1 MLVPA
6 AANDGPALFGVRK
19 MTARLLAFL
28 APLLL
33 LISPN
38 AIAQDSAGAKL
49 LESKCSACH
58 ARVEGGLQRI
68 KDSRRTPE
76 GWDMNLV
83 RMMVVHG
90 IKMTGEERAAMVK
103 YLSDNYGLAPEETD
117 GLRYILERRSNMV
130 EPQPDDTLAAMCA
143 RCHSYARFALQR
155 RTRDEWLK
163 LMHFHLGQ
171 FPTAEYQAM
180 ARDRNW
186 WEITSTEMPD
196 VLAKYY
202 PLETDAWT
210 AWQSMTP
217 ADPSGEWRIA
227 GHQPGLGGYHG
238 TMTVT
243 TDGDDQY
250 AVKLDIRYQG
260 GDSVS
265 GSGRA
270 IVYTGYEWRASIDI
284 GGRTVLQV
292 AALDKDAAN
301 LSGRWFYEDNDVIGA
316 DLAAVKSGSGS
327 KIMAVQPGYLKV
339 GQSAEISVHGTGLSG
354 DMSLGDGVEIVEVKS
369 ADASTVVVTAM
380 AAADAA
386 VGARSVKVGD
396 SEADGALTIYNAV
409 DSVAVEPAQAIARVG
424 DTGGPLAPVPAQF
437 DAVAYLNGPDGAA
450 GTDDDI
456 RIGVMPARWSVAN
469 NGEVAA
475 QMQDTSFSGSIDA
488 ASGLF
493 MPAGAGPNPDR
504 TFSTNNAGDLMVNA
518 SVMDDGKAVE
528 GSAHLIV
535 TVQRWND
542 PPIR

>member
-1 MLVPA
+1 MLVPTA
-6 AANDGPALFGVRK
+6 SYGSPIKFGARK
-19 MTARLLAFL
+19 MTARMFVFL
-28 APLLL
+28 TPLLL
-33 LISPN
+33 FFSMN

-49 LESKCSACH
+49 LESKCSPCH
-58 ARVEGGLQRI
+58 ARTDGGLQRI

-90 IKMTGEERAAMVK
+90 VRMTGEERAAMVK
-103 YLSDNYGLAPEETD
+103 YLSDNHGLAPEETE
-117 GLRYILERRSNMV
+117 GLRYILERQSNMI

-143 RCHSYARFALQR
+143 RCHSYARFSLQR

-186 WEITSTEMPD
+186 WEIMSTEMPD
-196 VLAKYY
+196 LLVKYY

-210 AWQSMTP
+210 TWQSRAP
-217 ADPSGEWRIA
+217 ADPSGEWRVA
-227 GHQPGLGGYHG
+227 GHQPGRGGYHG
-238 TMTVT
+238 TMKVNK
-243 TDGDDQY
+243 DGDDQY
-250 AVKLDIRYQG
+250 EVQLDIRYQDG
-260 GDSVS
+260 ESAS

-270 IVYTGYEWRASIDI
+270 IVYTGYEWRASIDL

-292 AALDKDAAN
+292 AALDEDGTN

-316 DLAAVKSGSGS
+316 DLSAVKSGGGPH
-327 KIMAVQPGYLKV
+327 IMAVHPAYLKA
-339 GQSAEISVHGTGLSG
+339 GQGAEISVHGTGLSG
-354 DMSLGDGVEIVEVKS
+354 DVSLGDGVEIVEVIS
-369 ADASTVVVTAM
+369 ADGSTVVVKAM

-386 VGARSVKVGD
+386 VGTRNVKVGG
-396 SEADGALTIYNAV
+396 SQADGALTVYNTV

-424 DTGGPLAPVPAQF
+424 DIGGPLAPVPAQF
-437 DAVAYLNGPDGAA
+437 DAVAYLNGPDGTA
-450 GTDDDI
+450 GSDDDI
-456 RIGVMPARWSVAN
+456 RIGVMPAKWSVEN

-475 QMQDTSFSGSIDA
+475 QMQDSSFSGSIDA
-488 ASGLF
+488 ASGLY

-504 TFSTNNAGDLMVNA
+504 TYSTNNAGDLIVKA
-518 SVMDDGKAVE
+518 SVTDGGKAVE